1 MHRMES
7 KTGCSGDETTGS
19 AIPAGTLGRGALT
32 EASEDGKSP
41 TLTEA
46 SGDGSAPGGTEG
58 TPDGSGGSGDAA
70 DAAEGRD
77 TGDGWADNLGVAPD
91 EAGTRGP
98 TEWGGASTVWD
109 GLDTASADGLTVGG
123 ITVPPE
129 E

>member
-1 MHRMES
+1 MLHMGS

-19 AIPAGTLGRGALT
+19 AMQAGTLLRGALT
-32 EASEDGKSP
+32 GASEDGKSP
-41 TLTEA
+41 ALTEA
-46 SGDGSAPGGTEG
+46 SGGGCAPGGTEG

-70 DAAEGRD
+70 DGRD
-77 TGDGWADNLGVAPD
+77 TGDGWTDNLGIAPD
-91 EAGTRGP
+91 DAGTRGA

-109 GLDTASADGLTVGG
+109 ALDTASTDGLTVGG